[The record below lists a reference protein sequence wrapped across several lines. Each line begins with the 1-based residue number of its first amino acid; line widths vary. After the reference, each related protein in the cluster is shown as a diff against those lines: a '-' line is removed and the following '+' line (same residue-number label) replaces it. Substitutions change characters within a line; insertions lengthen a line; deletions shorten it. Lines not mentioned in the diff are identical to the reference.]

1 MKYFDEFDEYI
12 EKLLLVQF
20 DASEKIKH
28 NLTKGEVREDFLKEE
43 VNKKFAHICYHKG
56 FIVENEKEYQ
66 SGQLD
71 IIITGNDARIRKYGD
86 QSMVDIRDSRIVLE
100 VKSCATTADLK
111 KLDQVDREIKSHSD
125 TPQSIRIGMFCYS
138 YTIQE
143 TNKLKKIGFRYDKE
157 LDGYFDDIS
166 IEKDFPNID
175 FVLALAGN
183 KSDGEESKDFFLIKD
198 IYSNR
203 FVLKKKEP
211 VSKDFFMLF
220 SNMR

>member
-1 MKYFDEFDEYI
+1 MNYFDEFDEYI
-12 EKLLLVQF
+12 EKLLLLQF
-20 DASEKIKH
+20 EASEIIKH

-43 VNKKFAHICYHKG
+43 VNKQFAHICYHKG
-56 FIVENEKEYQ
+56 FIVEKQMEYQ

-71 IIITGNDARIRKYGD
+71 IIITGNGARIRKFGD
-86 QSMVDIRDSRIVLE
+86 QSMVDIRDARIVLE
-100 VKSCATTADLK
+100 VKSCATTTDLK
-111 KLDQVDREIKSHSD
+111 KLDQVAREIKSHSD
-125 TPQSIRIGMFCYS
+125 KPQSIHIGMFCYS

-143 TNKLKKIGFRYDKE
+143 TNMLRKFGYRYDKE

-220 SNMR
+220 SNI

>member
-20 DASEKIKH
+20 DASEIIKH
-28 NLTKGEVREDFLKEE
+28 NLTKGEVREDFLKKE
-43 VNKKFAHICYHKG
+43 VNNQFAHICYHKG
-56 FIVENEKEYQ
+56 FIVDNKKEYQ

-86 QSMVDIRDSRIVLE
+86 QSMVDINDARIVLE
-100 VKSCATTADLK
+100 VKSCTTTADLK
-111 KLDQVDREIKSHSD
+111 KLDQVASEIKSYSDEPHS
-125 TPQSIRIGMFCYS
+125 IKIGMFCYS
-138 YTIQE
+138 YAIQE
-143 TNKLKKIGFRYDKE
+143 PNMLKKFGFRYDKE

-166 IEKDFPNID
+166 IENDFGNID
-175 FVLALAGN
+175 FILALDGN
-183 KSDGEESKDFFLIKD
+183 KSEVEESKSFFLIKD

-220 SNMR
+220 SNM

>member
-20 DASEKIKH
+20 DASEIIKH

-43 VNKKFAHICYHKG
+43 VNKQFAHICYHKG
-56 FIVENEKEYQ
+56 FIVDNDKDYQ

-71 IIITGNDARIRKYGD
+71 IIITGNDVRIRKYGD
-86 QSMVDIRDSRIVLE
+86 QSMVDIHDARIVLE
-100 VKSCATTADLK
+100 VKGCATTADLR
-111 KLDQVDREIKSHSD
+111 KLDQVASEIKSHSD
-125 TPQSIRIGMFCYS
+125 TPHSIKIGMFCYS

-143 TNKLKKIGFRYDKE
+143 PNILKKFGFKYDKE

-166 IEKDFPNID
+166 IENDFDNID
-175 FVLALAGN
+175 FILALDGN
-183 KSDGEESKDFFLIKD
+183 KADGGKSKDIFLIKD
-198 IYSNR
+198 VYSNR

-220 SNMR
+220 SSM

>member
-20 DASEKIKH
+20 DASEIIKH
-28 NLTKGEVREDFLKEE
+28 NLTKGEVREDFLKEV
-43 VNKKFAHICYHKG
+43 VNKQFAHICYHKG
-56 FIVENEKEYQ
+56 FIVNNEKEYQ

-86 QSMVDIRDSRIVLE
+86 QSMVDIHEARLVLE
-100 VKSCATTADLK
+100 VKSCATTADIR
-111 KLDQVDREIKSHSD
+111 KLDQVSREIKSYSD

-138 YTIQE
+138 YSIQE
-143 TNKLKKIGFRYDKE
+143 PNMLKKFGFRYDKDI
-157 LDGYFDDIS
+157 DGYIDDIRK
-166 IEKDFPNID
+166 ENDFDNID
-175 FVLALAGN
+175 FVLAMDGN

-198 IYSNR
+198 IHSNR

-220 SNMR
+220 SNL

>member
-1 MKYFDEFDEYI
+1 MKYFNEFDEYI

-20 DASEKIKH
+20 DASEIIKH

-43 VNKKFAHICYHKG
+43 VNKQFAHICYHKG
-56 FIVENEKEYQ
+56 FIVDNEKEYQ

-86 QSMVDIRDSRIVLE
+86 HSMVDIRDARIVLE
-100 VKSCATTADLK
+100 VKSCATTADLR
-111 KLDQVDREIKSHSD
+111 KLNQVAREIKSHSD
-125 TPQSIRIGMFCYS
+125 TPQSVRIGMFCYS
-138 YTIQE
+138 YAIQE
-143 TNKLKKIGFRYDKE
+143 PNMLKKFGFKYDKE

-166 IEKDFPNID
+166 IENDFDNID
-175 FVLALAGN
+175 FILALNGN
-183 KSDGEESKDFFLIKD
+183 KADGEESKDFFLIKD

-220 SNMR
+220 SNM

>member
-1 MKYFDEFDEYI
+1 MKYFDKFDEYI

-20 DASEKIKH
+20 DASEIIKH

-43 VNKKFAHICYHKG
+43 VNKQFAHICYHKG
-56 FIVENEKEYQ
+56 FIVDNEKEYQ

-86 QSMVDIRDSRIVLE
+86 QSMVDIRDARIVLE
-100 VKSCATTADLK
+100 VKSCATTADLS
-111 KLDQVDREIKSHSD
+111 KLDQVAREIKSHSD
-125 TPQSIRIGMFCYS
+125 TPHSIKIGMFCYS
-138 YTIQE
+138 YAIQE
-143 TNKLKKIGFRYDKE
+143 PNMLKKFGFKYDKE

-166 IEKDFPNID
+166 IENDFNSID
-175 FVLALAGN
+175 FILALDGN
-183 KSDGEESKDFFLIKD
+183 KTEVEDSKVFFLIKD
-198 IYSNR
+198 VYSNR

-220 SNMR
+220 SM

>member
-12 EKLLLVQF
+12 EKLLMVQF
-20 DASEKIKH
+20 DASEIIKH
-28 NLTKGEVREDFLKEE
+28 SLTKGEVREDFLKEE
-43 VNKKFAHICYHKG
+43 VNKQFAHISYHKG
-56 FIVENEKEYQ
+56 FVVEHEKEYQ

-71 IIITGNDARIRKYGD
+71 IIITGNKARIRKYGE
-86 QSMVDIRDSRIVLE
+86 QSMVDIRDARIVLE

-111 KLDQVDREIKSHSD
+111 KLDQVAMEIKSHSEV
-125 TPQSIRIGMFCYS
+125 PESIRIGMFCYS

-143 TNKLKKIGFRYDKE
+143 ANMLKKFGFRYDKE
-157 LDGYFDDIS
+157 IDGYFDDIS
-166 IEKDFPNID
+166 IEKDFSNID
-175 FVLALAGN
+175 FLLALDRN
-183 KSDGEESKDFFLIKD
+183 KLYGGESKDFFLIKD

-220 SNMR
+220 SNI

>member
-1 MKYFDEFDEYI
+1 MKCFDEFDEYI

-20 DASEKIKH
+20 EASEIIKH
-28 NLTKGEVREDFLKEE
+28 NLTKGEVREDFLKKE
-43 VNKKFAHICYHKG
+43 VNKQFAHICYHKA
-56 FIVENEKEYQ
+56 FIVDNDKEYQ

-71 IIITGNDARIRKYGD
+71 IIITGYDARSRKNGD

-111 KLDQVDREIKSHSD
+111 KLDQVAREIKSHSD

-138 YTIQE
+138 FTIQE
-143 TNKLKKIGFRYDKE
+143 ANMLKKFGFRYDKE
-157 LDGYFDDIS
+157 IDGYFDDIS

-183 KSDGEESKDFFLIKD
+183 KSDGEESKDFFSIKD
-198 IYSNR
+198 IYSN
-203 FVLKKKEP
+203 
-211 VSKDFFMLF
+211 
-220 SNMR
+220 